1 MDRSDPMFYVI
12 AGLAIVVAILV
23 LRDAW
28 QQGLW
33 RGTEEEPSKSKA
45 VRKEDKSEG
54 SSRKES

>member
-33 RGTEEEPSKSKA
+33 RGTEEEQSK
-45 VRKEDKSEG
+45 RKPVHKEGKSEG

>member
-1 MDRSDPMFYVI
+1 MFWVI

-33 RGTEEEPSKSKA
+33 RGSNDCSEKERE
-45 VRKEDKSEG
+45 RKNDELEK
-54 SSRKES
+54 RVY